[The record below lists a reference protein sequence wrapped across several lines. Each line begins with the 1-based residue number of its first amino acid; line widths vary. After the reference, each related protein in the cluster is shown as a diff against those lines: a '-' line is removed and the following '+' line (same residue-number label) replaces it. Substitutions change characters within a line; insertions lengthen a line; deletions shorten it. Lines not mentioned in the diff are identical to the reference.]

1 MITAKIGEKFVN
13 CFDGEHSRETLK
25 TWADKGIL
33 KCPACNKEYEYC
45 HGRVVRPYFRHKE
58 KTDCIDKYSEPETNE
73 HIQGK
78 IALYNWIKEQ
88 NGISD
93 VILEAWI
100 PETRQRPDIAFKYNG
115 KQYVFEFQ
123 CTPISTV
130 YLERHELYQAAGIT
144 DIWILGTEKYLDENA
159 RGKYIEKYA
168 VGHYDVNKDCFVDI
182 KGVITKEDLPYKSFV
197 PYPVNVVLNDLV
209 FIGKLKLKPEI
220 IETYFEEDKKI
231 WFKEKQFEETGKKT
245 QAIFEKCNHLCSQY
259 ENLWHKH
266 ELSIFYG
273 TIYNPN
279 DEYRVGIKFWCKY
292 TGELYFYIY
301 LDKVV
306 VYNSYIYKVLRW
318 RVHKGSTTAEG
329 YRKID
334 QFEYK
339 DLDDLYSKITTY
351 IGDRIRTRMYGLDWR
366 SNING

>member
-1 MITAKIGEKFVN
+1 MITAKIGEKIVN

-33 KCPACNKEYEYC
+33 KCPACGKEYEYC

-58 KTDCIDKYSEPETNE
+58 KTDCVDKYSEPETNE

-144 DIWILGTEKYLDENA
+144 DIWILGTEKYFKRYS
-159 RGKYIEKYA
+159 RGKYIENFA
-168 VGHYDVNKDCFVDI
+168 IGHYNVEKNYFSDI
-182 KGVITKEDLPYKSFV
+182 KAIDKNQMPYGLLDVSVLREKEFNELVFDGKISVSKTVLEKYVEEDTALYVKKCKRDKIKSRVEEIYNKCKGLSKQYLILPYPHFV
-197 PYPVNVVLNDLV
+197 EVTRKNMRSTGDYCRVLLEFNCNYSGCIIFRIFDNKVCIYRFNNDD
-209 FIGKLKLKPEI
+209 
-220 IETYFEEDKKI
+220 EEYM
-231 WFKEKQFEETGKKT
+231 
-245 QAIFEKCNHLCSQY
+245 A
-259 ENLWHKH
+259 
-266 ELSIFYG
+266 
-273 TIYNPN
+273 
-279 DEYRVGIKFWCKY
+279 
-292 TGELYFYIY
+292 
-301 LDKVV
+301 
-306 VYNSYIYKVLRW
+306 
-318 RVHKGSTTAEG
+318 GS
-329 YRKID
+329 
-334 QFEYK
+334 FEYK
-339 DLDDLYSKITTY
+339 DLNEMYSKITSY
-351 IGDRIRTRMYGLDWR
+351 IGDRIRENMYKIRRVD
-366 SNING
+366 ING